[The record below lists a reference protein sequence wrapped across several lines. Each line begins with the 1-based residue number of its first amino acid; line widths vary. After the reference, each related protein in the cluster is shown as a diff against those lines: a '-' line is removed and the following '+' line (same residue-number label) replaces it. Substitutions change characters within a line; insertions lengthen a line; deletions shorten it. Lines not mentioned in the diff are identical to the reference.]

1 MKNAKFLQRA
11 GAFALALTMAL
22 SLAGCGQAASGSSQ
36 AASSA
41 PVSSAA
47 ASSEAASSQA
57 QGPIQLTD
65 QAGRQV
71 ELEEPAQ
78 SLVSCYYITT
88 YATLALGVSDRVVGL
103 EKKAETRPVYQM
115 ADPALLKKP
124 QLGTLKEFDVEA
136 AAALEPDLVLM
147 PVKLMDYVDAL
158 TELGIPVLVVDPEDQ
173 DRLEEM
179 LTLIGQACG
188 VEDRAQSLIDY
199 YHEQENRMAQLTEGQ
214 ESPLVYMGGNSS
226 YLETATNAM
235 YQGSLIQ
242 LAGGQNAAGELEG
255 DYWTEISY
263 ESLLAMAPEVIILP
277 SAASYTV
284 EDVLNDAQLAGVPAV
299 EEGRV
304 YQMPG
309 QVEEWDSPVPSGI
322 LGALWLT
329 SALHPESYSQEE
341 FVVDAQDFYRE
352 FYGFELDAHLLT
364 A

>member
-47 ASSEAASSQA
+47 SNKAASSQA
-57 QGPIQLTD
+57 QEPIQLTD

-115 ADPALLKKP
+115 ADPALLEKP

-199 YHEQENRMAQLTEGQ
+199 YHEQEDRMAQLTEGQ
-214 ESPLVYMGGNSS
+214 EARWYIWA
-226 YLETATNAM
+226 ATPPIWK
-235 YQGSLIQ
+235 QPPTPCTR
-242 LAGGQNAAGELEG
+242 AA
-255 DYWTEISY
+255 
-263 ESLLAMAPEVIILP
+263 
-277 SAASYTV
+277 
-284 EDVLNDAQLAGVPAV
+284 
-299 EEGRV
+299 
-304 YQMPG
+304 
-309 QVEEWDSPVPSGI
+309 
-322 LGALWLT
+322 
-329 SALHPESYSQEE
+329 
-341 FVVDAQDFYRE
+341 
-352 FYGFELDAHLLT
+352 
-364 A
+364 

>member
-1 MKNAKFLQRA
+1 MKNTGFLRRA
-11 GAFALALTMAL
+11 GALVLALSMAV
-22 SLAGCGQAASGSSQ
+22 SLAGCGQSAASSSQ
-36 AASSA
+36 AASQSA
-41 PVSSAA
+41 SSAAVSSAA
-47 ASSEAASSQA
+47 SSEA

-65 QAGRQV
+65 QAGRVV
-71 ELEEPAQ
+71 ELEAPAQ

-115 ADPALLKKP
+115 ADPSLLEKP

-158 TELGIPVLVVDPEDQ
+158 TQLDIPVLVVDPEDQ

-199 YHEQENRMAQLTEGQ
+199 YHEQEDRMAQLTQGQ

-226 YLETATNAM
+226 YLETATDAM
-235 YQGSLIQ
+235 YQGSLIA
-242 LAGGQNAAGELEG
+242 LAGGRNAAADLEG
-255 DYWTEISY
+255 DYWTEVSY

-329 SALHPESYSQEE
+329 SVLHPESYSQEE
-341 FVVDAQDFYRE
+341 FVADAQDFYRE
-352 FYGFELDAHLLT
+352 FYGFELDAQLLT